1 MKMSP
6 LLLLLVQ
13 LLGVHLLVFQN
24 VRLAGA
30 VVKGGY
36 TGGSASNVNFNY
48 VTHVY
53 YAFAGVDPTSYQL
66 VLDAGDNTIGTFVA
80 TAKKSNPSV
89 VTLLSIGGAAAPQAT
104 FAEMVSTSSRRK
116 VFIDSSI
123 ELARQHGFEGLD
135 LDWESPQ
142 TQGAMENL
150 ATLLKEWRAAAVTE
164 SQSSGKT
171 ELLLTGAPLI
181 LCTLI
186 SLVYNNLQSL
196 AHEFVKTSNLI
207 FYNCSCCELP
217 VNPTLHRRHEPDLA
231 N

>member
-6 LLLLLVQ
+6 FLLILVQ

-36 TGGSASNVNFNY
+36 WLGGASMLEDVNFNY
-48 VTHVY
+48 ETHVW

-66 VLDAGDNTIGTFVA
+66 VPPNATEDSGQIATFA
-80 TAKKSNPSV
+80 AIAKKSNPSIV
-89 VTLLSIGGAAAPQAT
+89 PLLSIGGAAAPIAT

-123 ELARQHGFEGLD
+123 ALARQHGFEGLD

-142 TQGAMENL
+142 TQLEMNNL

-164 SQSSGKT
+164 PQSSGKP
-171 ELLLTGAPLI
+171 ELLLTGTTLI
-181 LCTLI
+181 LC
-186 SLVYNNLQSL
+186 
-196 AHEFVKTSNLI
+196 K
-207 FYNCSCCELP
+207 P
-217 VNPTLHRRHEPDLA
+217 
-231 N
+231 